1 MLNRYIFK
9 SSIVN
14 PFLILILHIVF
25 AVSFVQASPT
35 IPVQILFSGNIQG
48 ETEPCG

>member
-1 MLNRYIFK
+1 MLNKYIFK
-9 SSIVN
+9 SSKLTF
-14 PFLILILHIVF
+14 FLVIIFHLVF
-25 AVSFVQASPT
+25 AVSLAQAVTT